1 MLRISHYWNRDFDEW
16 NEMIALKKSRDLVI
30 CWRCHLEKQELWAS
44 HLPHLCSAFL
54 PLYGSGM
61 NTYPLETA
69 EETSISAVA
78 FSLSADQSDCFTI
91 YPAAPCC
98 ASRQSRSKRV
108 V

>member
-1 MLRISHYWNRDFDEW
+1 MLRISHYWNPDFDEW

-30 CWRCHLEKQELWAS
+30 CWRCHLKKQELWAS

-69 EETSISAVA
+69 EVTSISAVA

-91 YPAAPCC
+91 YPAAP
-98 ASRQSRSKRV
+98 AGRV
-108 V
+108 APNE